1 MGKKIDSMSEELE
14 RINNQNDKLTK
25 DQRQRGKNREL
36 EA

>member
-25 DQRQRGKNREL
+25 DLKDKE
-36 EA
+36 EK